1 MVDPITGAAAYAA
14 AKIAGIG
21 VVKAGKAIE
30 DEIKD
35 PGIDAES
42 IQWPSYPDRDKD
54 IVWKY
59 PGSNIKW
66 GAALIVREYET
77 AGFYRDGKL
86 YDVFGPGRHILT
98 SANLPLLG
106 KLQNLT
112 HNKPIFRSDIFFV
125 SSKEFDGL
133 FGGRSQTK
141 ELFPLLANGQYWFK
155 VTDPTLFLNE
165 VVGGKNV
172 YTTLEIVNFLRGF
185 VNQNMIKELAG
196 FDLASVFTEGLDS
209 TSLKMKSALYDK
221 LARFGLD
228 LFDLKF
234 NSIDTEE
241 RYRELAAMVKQ
252 GVSASE
258 VLRMFTLRESAKELG
273 KSEGGA
279 ALGAGFVLPQMVS
292 QMPQQQEDQKK
303 EDPLQVLKMRFAKGE
318 ITEKEYEKRK
328 KILED

>member
-1 MVDPITGAAAYAA
+1 MIEPFTSAIAGRVGGAIAAAT
-14 AKIAGIG
+14 
-21 VVKAGKAIE
+21 GKKMI

-35 PGIDAES
+35 SKLNAET
-42 IQWPSYPDRDKD
+42 IQWHSYPDRDKD

-59 PGSNIKW
+59 PNSNIKW

-77 AGFYRDGKL
+77 AGFYRDGKM

-106 KLQNLT
+106 KLDSLIHT
-112 HNKPIFRSDIFFV
+112 KPIFTSDIFFV
-125 SSKEFDGL
+125 STKEFDGL

-155 VTDPTLFLNE
+155 VNDSILFLNE
-165 VVGGKNV
+165 IVGGKNRF
-172 YTTLEIVNFLRGF
+172 TTSEIVSFLRGF
-185 VNQNMIKELAG
+185 VNQNIIQELAQ
-196 FDLASVFTEGLDS
+196 FDLASAFTEGLDK
-209 TSLKMKSALYDK
+209 TSMKTKSAIYDK
-221 LARFGLD
+221 FARFGID

-273 KSEGGA
+273 KSGGGA
-279 ALGAGFVLPQMVS
+279 GLGAGFILPQMAA
-292 QMPQQQEDQKK
+292 QMPPQQYSDESKK
-303 EDPLQVLKMRFAKGE
+303 EDPLHTLKMRFAKGD
-318 ITEKEYEKRK
+318 ITEKEYEKMK
-328 KILED
+328 KILEQ

>member
-1 MVDPITGAAAYAA
+1 MFDPITAAAAS
-14 AKIAGIG
+14 
-21 VVKAGKAIE
+21 VAGKIIAKE
-30 DEIKD
+30 VKETK
-35 PGIDAES
+35 IDAET
-42 IQWPSYPDRDKD
+42 IEWIRYPGRDKD

-59 PGSNIKW
+59 PRQNIKW

-77 AGFYRDGKL
+77 AGFYRDGKM
-86 YDVFGPGRHILT
+86 YDIFGPGRHILT
-98 SANLPLLG
+98 SANLPLLQQ
-106 KLQNLT
+106 LANIT
-112 HNKPIFRSDIFFV
+112 HTRPIFTSDIFFV
-125 SSKEFDGL
+125 STKEFDGL

-155 VTDPTLFLNE
+155 VSDSTLFLNE
-165 VVGGKNV
+165 MVGGKHIFTSEDV
-172 YTTLEIVNFLRGF
+172 VAFLRGF
-185 VNQNMIKELAG
+185 VNQNMIRELAG

-209 TSLKMKSALYDK
+209 TSLKMKAALYDK

-234 NSIDTEE
+234 NSVDTEE

-273 KSEGGA
+273 KSDGGA
-279 ALGAGFVLPQMVS
+279 SLGAGFVLPQMVS
-292 QMPQQQEDQKK
+292 QMPPQQSSEDQKK
-303 EDPLQVLKMRFAKGE
+303 EDPLHVLKMRYAKGE

>member
-1 MVDPITGAAAYAA
+1 MVDPITAGVA
-14 AKIAGIG
+14 AKIMGAGAS
-21 VVKAGKAIE
+21 VVGKIVAK
-30 DEIKD
+30 EIKD
-35 PGIDAES
+35 TKIDAET
-42 IQWPSYPDRDKD
+42 IEWPSDDGRDKD

-59 PGSNIKW
+59 PRKNIKW
-66 GAALIVREYET
+66 GAALIVREFEV

-98 SANLPLLG
+98 SANLPLLQQ
-106 KLQNLT
+106 LANIT
-112 HNKPIFRSDIFFV
+112 HTKPIFTSDIFFV
-125 SSKEFDGL
+125 SKKEFDGL

-155 VTDPTLFLNE
+155 VSDATLFLNE
-165 VVGGKNV
+165 IVGGKDLF
-172 YTTLEIVNFLRGF
+172 TTTELVNFLRGF

-196 FDLASVFTEGLDS
+196 FDLADVFSEGLDS

-221 LARFGLD
+221 LSRFGLD

-292 QMPQQQEDQKK
+292 QMPPQQPPEDQKK

>member
-1 MVDPITGAAAYAA
+1 MSDPITAGVV
-14 AKIAGIG
+14 AKIMGAGAS
-21 VVKAGKAIE
+21 VVGKIISK
-30 DEIKD
+30 EIKETK
-35 PGIDAES
+35 IDAET
-42 IQWPSYPDRDKD
+42 IQWESYPNRDKD

-59 PGSNIKW
+59 PRKNIKW

-77 AGFYRDGKL
+77 AGFYRDGKM

-106 KLQNLT
+106 KLAEIT
-112 HNKPIFRSDIFFV
+112 HTKPIFTSDIFFV
-125 SSKEFDGL
+125 STKEFDGL

-165 VVGGKNV
+165 IVGGKNI
-172 YTTLEIVNFLRGF
+172 YTSTEVVNFLRGF
-185 VNQNMIKELAG
+185 LNQNMIQELAG
-196 FDLASVFTEGLDS
+196 FDLSSVFTEGLDK
-209 TSLKMKSALYDK
+209 TSLKTKSALYDK
-221 LARFGLD
+221 FARFGLD

-258 VLRMFTLRESAKELG
+258 VLRMYTLRESAKELG
-273 KSEGGA
+273 KSSGGA
-279 ALGAGFVLPQMVS
+279 SLGAGFVLPQMVS
-292 QMPQQQEDQKK
+292 QMPPQQSSDDKKK
-303 EDPLQVLKMRFAKGE
+303 EDPLQVLKMRYAKGE
-318 ITEKEYEKRK
+318 ITQSEYEKRK
-328 KILED
+328 KVLED